1 MTARH
6 LRIYGKVQGVFY
18 RNWAEQTARSLGLS
32 GWVRNSTD
40 RSGEAVV
47 AGETEQ
53 IHRFIAA
60 NKLGNLPDN
69 QRFIALAHKGP
80 AAARVTHIDDRAEP
94 EAEYA
99 GFVVRPTQ

>member
-18 RNWAEQTARSLGLS
+18 RNWAEQTARSRGVS
-32 GWVRNSTD
+32 GWVRNCTD
-40 RSGEAVV
+40 GSVEAVV
-47 AGETEQ
+47 AGETEH
-53 IHRFIAA
+53 I
-60 NKLGNLPDN
+60 

-80 AAARVTHIDDRAEP
+80 ASARVTHIDDRAEP

>member
-18 RNWAEQTARSLGLS
+18 RNWAEQTARSHGLS
-32 GWVRNSTD
+32 GWVRNCTD
-40 RSGEAVV
+40 GSVEAVV
-47 AGETEQ
+47 AGEMEH
-53 IHRFIAA
+53 IR
-60 NKLGNLPDN
+60 
-69 QRFIALAHKGP
+69 RFIALAHKGP

-94 EAEYA
+94 DAEYV